1 MSSTTNNNN
10 NNNSKEEYD
19 DAFTK
24 AASFAFAQVFPA
36 ILNAAIDMNLF
47 DIISKAESSLGM
59 SASEIAS
66 KIPNQH
72 SEMGSRL
79 ERMLPSLVA
88 RSLLTC
94 SIRTIN
100 EDGDTE
106 RIYAVSPVGKYYTS
120 THHDEQGGSWI
131 VMSTITYQ
139 GCRHIWTDT
148 KDAILDANN
157 HNHFQKVYGKMA
169 FEYMETDTEL
179 GNLFG
184 QAMSQAGS
192 LGMKQVLNAYKG
204 FEGVSTLVDVGGGY
218 GQTLKQ
224 IIFQYPSIKAI
235 NFDLPHVVKNAPP
248 HPGIEHIGGDMF
260 KTVPKADAI
269 LLKHVCHNWGDE
281 ECVKFLRNCYEALPP
296 HGKVIVLD
304 ALLPEIPKST
314 SFKDTQAVDLDF
326 LMFLVHGGKER
337 TEKQFEKLCK
347 ASGFSRFQ
355 VACNDS
361 SNVVAVMEF
370 YK

>member
-1 MSSTTNNNN
+1 MMSSTTNNNN
-10 NNNSKEEYD
+10 NSKEDYD

-66 KIPNQH
+66 KIPKQH

-106 RIYAVSPVGKYYTS
+106 RVYAISPVGQYYTS
-120 THHDEQGGSWI
+120 NHHDEQRGSLI
-131 VMSTITYQ
+131 AL
-139 GCRHIWTDT
+139 TDT

-184 QAMSQAGS
+184 QAMSQAGP
-192 LGMKQVLNAYKG
+192 LELKQVLNAYKG
-204 FEGVSTLVDVGGGY
+204 FEGISTLVDVGGGY
-218 GQTLKQ
+218 GQILKQ
-224 IIFQYPSIKAI
+224 ILLQYPSIKAI

-269 LLKHVCHNWGDE
+269 LLKHVCHNWKDE
-281 ECVKFLRNCYEALPP
+281 ECVKVLRNCYEALPP

-304 ALLPEIPKST
+304 TLLPEIPKST

-326 LMFLVHGGKER
+326 LMFLVLGGKER
-337 TEKQFEKLCK
+337 TQKQFEKLCK
-347 ASGFSRFQ
+347 ISGFSRFQ
-355 VACNDS
+355 S
-361 SNVVAVMEF
+361 
-370 YK
+370 